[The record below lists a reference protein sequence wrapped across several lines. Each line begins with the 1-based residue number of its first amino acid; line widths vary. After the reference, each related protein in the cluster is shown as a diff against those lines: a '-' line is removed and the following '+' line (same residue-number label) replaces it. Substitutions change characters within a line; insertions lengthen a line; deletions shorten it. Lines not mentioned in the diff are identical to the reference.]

1 MKDVMQG
8 GGSHTE
14 PHHLVLCIITESHQI
29 SLTMIFMREIRKQLK
44 CDIDF
49 NFLLVVILQDSMLQ
63 LVQKGQLQQCSV
75 CDPGN

>member
-1 MKDVMQG
+1 MKDLMQG

-14 PHHLVLCIITESHQI
+14 PHHLVLCISTASHQT
-29 SLTMIFMREIRKQLK
+29 SLTMIFMSQIRKQLK

-49 NFLLVVILQDSMLQ
+49 KFLLVAILQDSMLQ
-63 LVQKGQLQQCSV
+63 MVQHGQLQQCSV